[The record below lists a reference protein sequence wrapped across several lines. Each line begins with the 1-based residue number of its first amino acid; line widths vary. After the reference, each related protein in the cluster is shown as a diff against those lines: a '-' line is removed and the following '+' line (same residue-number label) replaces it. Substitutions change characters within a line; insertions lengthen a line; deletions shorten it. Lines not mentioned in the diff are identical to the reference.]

1 MKVKLLKKLRNRFY
15 IAGRNGKYK
24 VFDSDEE
31 KGQPD
36 DDYCYGSK
44 WMNKEDAIKK
54 RRKKI
59 LKAAKDYLEYKTNI
73 N

>member
-15 IAGRNGKYK
+15 IAGRNGMFRL
-24 VFDSDEE
+24 FDSRAE

-36 DDYCYGSK
+36 DYCSGSK
-44 WMNKEDAIKK
+44 WMSKEDVIKK

-59 LKAAKDYLEYKTNI
+59 LKAAQCYLQYKPNKK
-73 N
+73 